1 MKFETHILQKPLS
14 EHIESIFH
22 YKGFAPD
29 HAMERVVPTGHIFI
43 LFELDG
49 MPRNTFD
56 NETLKPNGTYSKVW
70 VSGMHKN
77 HLSISA
83 HQNSEMLVI
92 QFKPAGAFPFFHLP
106 VNQLND
112 KVILGE
118 KIFGNKMLQLRQQI
132 LEQKTSAKKFK
143 AAENWL
149 LKRMDYDSTPNK
161 ELLKIVGL
169 LKDKPFSDHTEIVQ
183 LYSKTQKHLIGQFKK
198 YLGLTPKVLHR
209 IFRFNEILQRIHLK
223 EQLDWSQI
231 AYQFGYA
238 DQSHFIKEFKE
249 FSGFSPQQF
258 INSEH
263 QKEQTNFF
271 PLDRQG

>member
-1 MKFETHILQKPLS
+1 
-14 EHIESIFH
+14 
-22 YKGFAPD
+22 
-29 HAMERVVPTGHIFI
+29 
-43 LFELDG
+43 
-49 MPRNTFD
+49 
-56 NETLKPNGTYSKVW
+56 
-70 VSGMHKN
+70 
-77 HLSISA
+77 
-83 HQNSEMLVI
+83 MLVI

-118 KIFGNKMLQLRQQI
+118 KIFGNEILQLRQQI
-132 LEQKTSAKKFK
+132 LEQKNSTEKFK

-149 LKRMDYDSTPNK
+149 RKRMDDKGIPNQ

-198 YLGLTPKVLHR
+198 YIGLTPKVLHR
-209 IFRFNEILQRIHLK
+209 ILRFNEILQKIHLK

-238 DQSHFIKEFKE
+238 DQSHFIKEFRE

-258 INSEH
+258 IKFEH

>member
-1 MKFETHILQKPLS
+1 MKFDIHILQKPLS

-22 YKGFAPD
+22 YHGFVPD

-49 MPRNTFD
+49 ITRSTFD
-56 NETLKPNGTYSKVW
+56 TETLKPKGTFSKVW

-83 HQNSEMLVI
+83 HQDSEMLVL

-106 VNQLND
+106 LNQLND

-118 KIFGNKMLQLRQQI
+118 KIFGNEILRLRQQI
-132 LEQKTSAKKFK
+132 LEQKTSSEKFK
-143 AAENWL
+143 LAENWL
-149 LKRMDYDSTPNK
+149 LNRMDNKRTPNQ

-169 LKDKPFSDHTEIVQ
+169 LKDKPFSDHKQIVQ
-183 LYSKTQKHLIGQFKK
+183 EYAKTQKHLIGQFKK
-198 YLGLTPKVLHR
+198 YVGLTPKVLHR
-209 IFRFNEILQRIHLK
+209 IFRFNEILQKIHLREK
-223 EQLDWSQI
+223 LDWSQI
-231 AYQFGYA
+231 SYQFKYA

-249 FSGFSPQQF
+249 FSGFSPHEF
-258 INSEH
+258 TLTEY
-263 QKEQTNFF
+263 QKEKPNFF
-271 PLDRQG
+271 PLDRKG